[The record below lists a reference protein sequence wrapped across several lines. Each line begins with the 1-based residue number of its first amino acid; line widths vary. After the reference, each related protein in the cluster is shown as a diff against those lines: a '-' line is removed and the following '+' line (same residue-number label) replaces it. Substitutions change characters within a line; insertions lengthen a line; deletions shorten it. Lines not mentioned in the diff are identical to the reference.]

1 MKHKKF
7 KLLIAFLFSVSITVL
22 QAQEANLASG
32 NNISGSGGS
41 VSYAVG
47 QVFYTSNSGSTGS
60 VANGV
65 QQPFE
70 ISVVTQIVKAKNIT
84 LECSVYPNPT
94 TDFVMLK
101 VDASTTLGNLNYQ
114 IYDIIGKLLQSQKI
128 ETNESQISMKNYVS
142 GNYFLKITDENSEI
156 KNFKI
161 TKN

>member
-7 KLLIAFLFSVSITVL
+7 KLLVAFLFSFCVTVL

-32 NNISGSGGS
+32 NNISGAGGT

-60 VANGV
+60 VTNGV

-70 ISVVTQIVKAKNIT
+70 ISIVTQIEKAQNINLNIKT
-84 LECSVYPNPT
+84 FPNPT
-94 TDFVMLK
+94 VDYLTLK
-101 VDASTTLGNLNYQ
+101 IENYKVEKLKYSL
-114 IYDIIGKLLQSQKI
+114 YDINGKFLESKNI
-128 ETNESQISMKNYVS
+128 ENNESEISMKNYVS
-142 GNYFLKITDENSEI
+142 GNYFIKITDENSEI

-161 TKN
+161 IKN